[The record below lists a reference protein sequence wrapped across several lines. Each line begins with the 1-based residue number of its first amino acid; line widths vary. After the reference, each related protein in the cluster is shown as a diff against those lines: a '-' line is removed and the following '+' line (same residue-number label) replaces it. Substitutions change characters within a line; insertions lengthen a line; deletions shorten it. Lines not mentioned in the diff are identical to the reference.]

1 MMRDYLDTDD
11 VTSLSTDDILMLMAK
26 LKQSRGPSKG
36 LDLIYAPIKTDYIQN
51 NYPTTKPI
59 LHVIQKM
66 KAIFILLV
74 NRKLSPQCFIDIMEL
89 NDIPLKYE
97 DVQTAKQQSLAITH
111 CYFKQPMKQFYNNSI
126 YKIQTHNYGLL
137 NLHGMI
143 LLAHTIAVLTIF

>member
-1 MMRDYLDTDD
+1 
-11 VTSLSTDDILMLMAK
+11 
-26 LKQSRGPSKG
+26 
-36 LDLIYAPIKTDYIQN
+36 
-51 NYPTTKPI
+51 
-59 LHVIQKM
+59 
-66 KAIFILLV
+66 
-74 NRKLSPQCFIDIMEL
+74 MEL

-143 LLAHTIAVLTIF
+143 LLAHYRSAYHILDMVFWFETYKY

>member
-1 MMRDYLDTDD
+1 MMLDYIDTDD

-59 LHVIQKM
+59 FACYTKM

-74 NRKLSPQCFIDIMEL
+74 NRKII
-89 NDIPLKYE
+89 
-97 DVQTAKQQSLAITH
+97 TATL
-111 CYFKQPMKQFYNNSI
+111 Y
-126 YKIQTHNYGLL
+126 
-137 NLHGMI
+137 
-143 LLAHTIAVLTIF
+143 

>member
-1 MMRDYLDTDD
+1 
-11 VTSLSTDDILMLMAK
+11 
-26 LKQSRGPSKG
+26 
-36 LDLIYAPIKTDYIQN
+36 
-51 NYPTTKPI
+51 
-59 LHVIQKM
+59 
-66 KAIFILLV
+66 
-74 NRKLSPQCFIDIMEL
+74 MEL

-143 LLAHTIAVLTIF
+143 LHTLSQCLPYSRYGILVRNLQILAAHQYPTTTHLKFLSRQMQNDLANFAKSGKMPWPMYHNERRYYRTYQ

>member
-1 MMRDYLDTDD
+1 
-11 VTSLSTDDILMLMAK
+11 
-26 LKQSRGPSKG
+26 
-36 LDLIYAPIKTDYIQN
+36 
-51 NYPTTKPI
+51 
-59 LHVIQKM
+59 
-66 KAIFILLV
+66 
-74 NRKLSPQCFIDIMEL
+74 MEL

-143 LLAHTIAVLTIF
+143 LLAHTIAVLTIFSIWYFGSETYKSLAAHQYPTTAHPKFLSRQMQNDLANFAKSGKMPWPMYHNERRYYHINNVIASKKHT